1 VSDANRPTPP
11 DRTEALMANERSE
24 TKATEALTLLL
35 PGDVELPLRLIPKG
49 KFRMGSRNGWQSEQ
63 PVHWVEL
70 TESFYMGVTP
80 VTQAQWRALVK
91 ARKGSGIDLKES
103 PSAFKDDGDQLPV
116 EQVSWIHCMQ
126 WCDLLTELIRSKEV
140 VDASSGQELIRLY
153 ATLPTEAQ
161 WEYACRG
168 PQKIDQEENKK
179 GDQKVSWATTD
190 YSNGDGDAALDQ
202 VGWYDENAG
211 SQTQPVK
218 GLSPNEWGLYDCHG
232 NVWEWCWD
240 DWDSDAY
247 RKRVDGV
254 QDPCT
259 PSRAVRWQDRDNSD
273 NADRVIRG
281 GSWLLSAWICRA
293 AYRIGV
299 GPGIRDWNRGFRVC
313 LLAPGPQPSQPA
325 GEVGLE
331 SSPSQARRQAEA
343 GNGDDGEP
351 DLSLNSGPPPQ
362 SGGEIL

>member
-1 VSDANRPTPP
+1 
-11 DRTEALMANERSE
+11 MANERSE

-49 KFRMGSRNGWQSEQ
+49 KFRMGARNGLTREQ

-80 VTQAQWRALVK
+80 VTQSQWRSLVK
-91 ARKGSGIDLKES
+91 AMKNSGSGLEENPSDFKKE
-103 PSAFKDDGDQLPV
+103 GDQRPV
-116 EQVSWIHCMQ
+116 ESVSWINCMQ
-126 WCDLLTELIRSKEV
+126 WCDLLTRSIRSHEV
-140 VDASSGQELIRLY
+140 VDVSSGQELIRLY

-168 PQKIDQEENKK
+168 PQK
-179 GDQKVSWATTD
+179 GDCATTD
-190 YSNGDGDAALDQ
+190 YFNGDGDAALDQ
-202 VGWYDENAG
+202 VGWYKENAG
-211 SQTQPVK
+211 GQTHPVK
-218 GLSPNEWGLYDCHG
+218 TLSPNGWGLYDCHG

-240 DWDSDAY
+240 DLDEDAY

-254 QDPCT
+254 MDPCD
-259 PSRAVRWQDRDNSD
+259 PSRAVRWQDRRH
-273 NADRVIRG
+273 AYRVIRG
-281 GSWLLSAWICRA
+281 GSWYYSAGFCRA
-293 AYRIGV
+293 AYRLRF
-299 GPGIRDWNRGFRVC
+299 GPGGRSRYRGFRVC
-313 LLAPGPQPSQPA
+313 LLAPGPQASRPA

-351 DLSLNSGPPPQ
+351 DLSRNTGPPPR
-362 SGGEIL
+362 SGGEIF

>member
-1 VSDANRPTPP
+1 
-11 DRTEALMANERSE
+11 MANERSE
-24 TKATEALTLLL
+24 TKAIEALTLLL

-49 KFRMGSRNGWQSEQ
+49 KFRMGSRNGYTDEQ

-70 TESFYMGVTP
+70 TESFYIGVTP
-80 VTQAQWRALVK
+80 VTQLQWRALVK
-91 ARKGSGIDLKES
+91 ARKGSGADLEEN
-103 PSAFKDDGDQLPV
+103 PSHFKDDGDQRPV
-116 EQVSWIHCMQ
+116 ENVSCIHCMQ
-126 WCDLLTELIRSKEV
+126 WCDQLTEAIRSKEV
-140 VDASSGQELIRLY
+140 VDTSSGQELIRLY

-168 PQKIDQEENKK
+168 PQKIDQEENKN
-179 GDQKVSWATTD
+179 GDQKVHWATTD
-190 YSNGDGDAALDQ
+190 YFNGDGDAALDQ
-202 VGWYDENAG
+202 VGWYDKNSG
-211 SQTQPVK
+211 FQTHPVK
-218 GLSPNEWGLYDCHG
+218 SFSPNDWGLYDCHG

-240 DWDSDAY
+240 DWDVDAY

-281 GSWLLSAWICRA
+281 GSWFDSAWNCRA
-293 AYRIGV
+293 AYRYWRR
-299 GPGIRDWNRGFRVC
+299 PDFRFWLQGFRVC
-313 LLAPGPQPSQPA
+313 LLAPGPRPSQPA
-325 GEVGLE
+325 GEVGSE

-351 DLSLNSGPPPQ
+351 DLSRLAADPPQ
-362 SGGEIL
+362 SGGEILSDF